1 MRYVFH
7 AALLLCGSLTQAAPF
22 ELQFVDVDGRPVA
35 GTVVTLRSTDPSRAA
50 ANPLQA
56 MMDQLD
62 LQFVPHVLVVPRGS
76 SVSFRNSD
84 KVSHQ
89 VYSFSPAKRFE
100 LPLYRGD
107 PREPQVFDRDGVVT
121 LGCNIHDQMRA
132 YVYVIEG
139 QYYGRTDAQG
149 RWTASDVAPGE
160 YTATIWHP
168 RSRTQ
173 GPVLEQKIVVGTAG
187 APHVLRAMAKLKLRS
202 ESQVPANWDAY

>member
-50 ANPLQA
+50 ASPLQA

-173 GPVLEQKIVVGTAG
+173 GPVLEQRIVVGTAG
-187 APHVLRAMAKLKLRS
+187 APHVLRATARLKLRS

>member
-7 AALLLCGSLTQAAPF
+7 AALLLCGTVVQAAPF
-22 ELQFVDVDGRPVA
+22 DMQFVDVDGRPVA
-35 GTVVTLRSTDPSRAA
+35 GTVVALRSTDPARAA
-50 ANPLQA
+50 STPVAA

-84 KVSHQ
+84 KVGHQ

-100 LPLYRGD
+100 LPLYRGE
-107 PREPQVFDRDGVVT
+107 PREPQVFGVSGVVT

-132 YVYVIEG
+132 YVYVIDG
-139 QYYGRTDAQG
+139 QHHGRTDAQG
-149 RWTASDVAPGE
+149 RWSETDVVPGE
-160 YTATIWHP
+160 YVLSIWHP
-168 RSRTQ
+168 RSRTS
-173 GPVLEQKIVVGTAG
+173 GPVLEQKILVGTGTAR
-187 APHVLRAMAKLKLRS
+187 HVLRAATGLKLRS